1 MILGGVLVAV
11 LAFGMGRPIFMQP
24 VRDAER
30 DLENSKRDL
39 DDAKDDEMVLRLAR
53 KRLDDAKYASLPPS
67 LNDAQRLY
75 LELVT
80 DLTQECNFAQSVVT
94 PGTKQQRTG
103 KFVLVSV
110 EVAAEASLEDFSR
123 FLFQFEQ
130 VDLMHRITRMTVNS
144 IGTSGRPRVE
154 VTLTAEGMGV
164 FGGEDISEI
173 NPRIPL
179 SEAID
184 AEATSL
190 TVESS
195 EEFPSRAPFLVKID
209 QETLRITEVNDNSW
223 TAERAV
229 SGSEAGE
236 HSQAAMVRH
245 FPVVWDRRD
254 RHFHDYDLFLEQSP
268 FTKPPVPRTYNPQ
281 LAGLQD
287 VTVAPGETATVTGY
301 VEDYNADVGDV
312 RFSLNDAAE
321 GMQIDPAA
329 GQLRWEVPEDQEPN
343 EYKVTIVA
351 IQENNPDL
359 KLKQTIT
366 VTVKLPNSTPE
377 ITVPDSFVVLLG
389 QEFEHTVVATD
400 DGELTDL
407 TWVLEGE
414 SIPEGLTMD
423 STTGVLKWNPPLTF
437 SPSEHTVQIK
447 VTDQGDPPQSA
458 TKPVKFD
465 VKDDDARFTRLT
477 GTVNQ
482 DGRSEAW
489 FKNTRT
495 NSDDTLYVGDE
506 IEVANIKVKI
516 VAIEARVVTLKDE
529 QGTWLLAL
537 GNTLRDRV
545 LQRDDLAAEKEEAVE

>member
-30 DLENSKRDL
+30 DLENSRRDL
-39 DDAKDDEMVLRLAR
+39 EDAQDDEMVLRLAR
-53 KRLDDAKYASLPPS
+53 KRLDDAKHASLPPS

-80 DLTQECNFAQSVVT
+80 DLTQECNFAQATVT

-110 EVAAEASLEDFSR
+110 EVVAEASLEDFSR
-123 FLFQFEQ
+123 FLFQFKQ

-190 TVESS
+190 TVNSS
-195 EEFPSRAPFLVKID
+195 EEFPTRTPFLVKID
-209 QETLRITEVNDNSW
+209 HETLRITDVDENSW
-223 TAERAV
+223 TVERAV
-229 SGSEAGE
+229 LGSESSE
-236 HSQAAMVRH
+236 HSQATMVRH
-245 FPVVWDRRD
+245 FPVVWERRD
-254 RHFHDYDLFLEQSP
+254 RHFRDYDLFLEQSP
-268 FTKPPVPRTYNPQ
+268 FTKPPVPRTYDPQ

-287 VTVAPGETATVTGY
+287 ITIAPGETATVTAY
-301 VEDYNADVGDV
+301 VEDYNADIGDV
-312 RFSLNDAAE
+312 SFSLKDAGE
-321 GMQIDPAA
+321 GIQIDSAA
-329 GQLRWEVPEDQEPN
+329 GQIRWEVPKDQEPA
-343 EYKVTIVA
+343 EYKATVLA
-351 IQENNPDL
+351 IQENNPEL
-359 KLKQTIT
+359 KLEQTVT
-366 VTVKLPNSTPE
+366 VTVKLPNNTPA
-377 ITVPDSFVVLLG
+377 ISVADSFVVLLG
-389 QEFEHTVVATD
+389 QDFEHTIVATD
-400 DGELTDL
+400 DGDLAQL
-407 TWVLEGE
+407 TWALEGE
-414 SIPEGLTMD
+414 SIPEGLTLD
-423 STTGVLKWNPPLTF
+423 GSTGVLKWNPPLTF
-437 SPSEHTVQIK
+437 SPGEHTVQIK

-458 TKPVKFD
+458 TKPVKLE

-506 IEVANIKVKI
+506 LEVANIKVEI

-537 GNTLRDRV
+537 GNTVRDRV